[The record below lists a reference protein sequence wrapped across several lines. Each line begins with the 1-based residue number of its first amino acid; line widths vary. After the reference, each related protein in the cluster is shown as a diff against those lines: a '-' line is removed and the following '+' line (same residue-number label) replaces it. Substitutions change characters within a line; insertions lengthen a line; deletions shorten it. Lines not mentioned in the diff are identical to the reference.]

1 MKKRHSKELAETL
14 SSGNDMQS
22 DSIAKQLFQCDFILA
37 WILKECVPEFK
48 SMEIPEITDWLEK
61 TNPRTQPKPTKQ
73 ENHPRVPV
81 IGSED
86 NSIKNG
92 KVFYDFRT
100 ELLLPGAPPEAPL
113 LVLNVEM
120 QKKYGKRML
129 FHKRVIYYP
138 CRLVCHQPGDMMG
151 GKVNYRR
158 LCRVISI
165 WILPNAP
172 KEMAN
177 KIRRFHWTEDE
188 MSSGTAQRI
197 REVVPADLMES
208 WVFFLRDGMEPR
220 HDQKILWFLY
230 LLLSNKIPEEEKQ
243 KILDKYFNFNTYN
256 KEDKKM
262 CWLTNLIRKEGEAIG
277 EKRGVAIGEKRGV
290 AIGEKR
296 GEKRG
301 KKEGRDETLLTAYIK
316 MKQADCKDNY
326 ICAMLGI
333 SSSKLQQ
340 IKKMAVASPASV

>member
-1 MKKRHSKELAETL
+1 M
-14 SSGNDMQS
+14 
-22 DSIAKQLFQCDFILA
+22 
-37 WILKECVPEFK
+37 
-48 SMEIPEITDWLEK
+48 
-61 TNPRTQPKPTKQ
+61 
-73 ENHPRVPV
+73 
-81 IGSED
+81 
-86 NSIKNG
+86 
-92 KVFYDFRT
+92 VF
-100 ELLLPGAPPEAPL
+100 
-113 LVLNVEM
+113 N
-120 QKKYGKRML
+120 
-129 FHKRVIYYP
+129 KRVIYYP
-138 CRLVCHQPGDMMG
+138 CCLVCRQPGDMMD

-197 REVVPADLMES
+197 HEVVPADLMES

-277 EKRGVAIGEKRGV
+277 EKRGVAIGEKRG
-290 AIGEKR
+290 EKR
-296 GEKRG
+296 GEK
-301 KKEGRDETLLTAYIK
+301 KGRDETLLTAYIK